1 MRMSFFG
8 ILTLLL
14 PLLAQGKV
22 FETFDGRF
30 YNGLY
35 YPVVDAIEWGEQNGE
50 LPHMEFHIH
59 SKDKPIDLVAVPGD
73 KNGKPVLWLMYDL
86 KFRGERI
93 CRHILAPAHFTE
105 GMKLY
110 AYRDNSDSDYDNIY
124 FSSEPMSGKHMTP
137 YQMPAYAPC
146 TDEHASNK
154 PDSAANTPAPAST
167 TPAAS
172 APSTPAPAAAVK
184 KDGKNIGVDYDNHAV
199 PFSF

>member
-1 MRMSFFG
+1 MRLIQLS
-8 ILTLLL
+8 ILALLL
-14 PLLAQGKV
+14 PILAYAKV

-59 SKDKPIDLVAVPGD
+59 SKDKLVDLVAVPGD
-73 KNGKPVLWLMYDL
+73 KNGKPVLYLMYDL

-93 CRHILAPAHFTE
+93 CRHILAPAHFAE
-105 GMKLY
+105 GMTLF
-110 AYRDNSDSDYDNIY
+110 AYRDNTDPDYDNIY
-124 FSSEPMSGKHMTP
+124 FSSQPMSAKNLVP
-137 YQMPAYAPC
+137 YQMPEYVAC

-154 PDSAANTPAPAST
+154 PDSAPRVPASAS

-172 APSTPAPAAAVK
+172 PAPSATPAKAEK
-184 KDGKNIGVDYDNHAV
+184 KDGKNVGVDYDNHAV